1 MQDLTVRSENIQR
14 IYSFYISEKFL
25 VNRRY
30 QRKLIWTIEEKSS
43 FIDSI
48 MNGYPVPLILL
59 AEVIYNN
66 SSVYEIIDGM
76 QRLNAIVSFI
86 EGDFSVDGKYFD
98 LESTAETKLMLDNG
112 ELIQNQPKMDRE
124 KCTNIASYVLPL
136 SIYKMESESQ
146 IDDIFRRI
154 NSNGKHL
161 SKQEIRQAGAISLF
175 AEIVREI
182 SSEIRGDT
190 SLRGTLLLNNMNKI
204 SITNK
209 ELNYG
214 INVDTVFWIDNTIIR
229 REQVRESKDE
239 EIIADILA
247 YTLMKDKPGSSSTL
261 LNEFYEFKSENNK
274 KATELQDRIKF
285 KGKEQVKEDF
295 YKVFDILKS
304 ILATSGKKFNQLIF
318 KESKLDKI
326 PRYFQIIYLALYEL
340 TINRNKKVKSIKGL
354 IKSLNG
360 ISKNIN
366 LSQGGGTWS
375 AIERENNV
383 NSVVGIIENNF
394 TDNTEDPAMVKWSS
408 ELENILSQST
418 TEQSSFDFKLGF
430 CRLESGE
437 FIDKTLDKTIK
448 TLTAMVNRGIGSVGY
463 LIIGVADKE
472 SDAKEV
478 EKKTGEKPIKVGNF
492 YVTGVNHDISL
503 LNTDDDKY
511 FQKIIQKI
519 KNQNIEEEYK
529 TEILNNIRFIDYGG
543 RKVIVMK
550 IKELGHPA
558 IYDNAYYDREGAN
571 IQKIQMNNIGNLFK
585 KFNN

>member
-59 AEVIYNN
+59 AEVNYNN

-86 EGDFSVDGKYFD
+86 EGEFSVDGKYFD

-408 ELENILSQST
+408 EL
-418 TEQSSFDFKLGF
+418 
-430 CRLESGE
+430 
-437 FIDKTLDKTIK
+437 
-448 TLTAMVNRGIGSVGY
+448 
-463 LIIGVADKE
+463 
-472 SDAKEV
+472 
-478 EKKTGEKPIKVGNF
+478 
-492 YVTGVNHDISL
+492 
-503 LNTDDDKY
+503 
-511 FQKIIQKI
+511 
-519 KNQNIEEEYK
+519 
-529 TEILNNIRFIDYGG
+529 
-543 RKVIVMK
+543 
-550 IKELGHPA
+550 
-558 IYDNAYYDREGAN
+558 
-571 IQKIQMNNIGNLFK
+571 
-585 KFNN
+585 